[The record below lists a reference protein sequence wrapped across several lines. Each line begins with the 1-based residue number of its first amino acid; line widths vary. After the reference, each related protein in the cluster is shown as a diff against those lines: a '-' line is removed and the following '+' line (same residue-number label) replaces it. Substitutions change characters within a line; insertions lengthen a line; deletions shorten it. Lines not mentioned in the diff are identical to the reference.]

1 MRYMRT
7 TGVDEVGVG
16 CLAGPVI
23 SAAVCF
29 GNKKPSV
36 IFKDS
41 KKLSEI
47 QREKLYKYIKQNCH
61 VAIGIATAFEVDKI
75 NVLKAT
81 HLAMKRAIYNFPIN
95 PGLVLI
101 DGLYIPDGI

>member
-7 TGVDEVGVG
+7 IGVDEVGVG

-29 GNKKPSV
+29 GNKKPSA

-41 KKLSEI
+41 KKLS
-47 QREKLYKYIKQNCH
+47 
-61 VAIGIATAFEVDKI
+61 
-75 NVLKAT
+75 
-81 HLAMKRAIYNFPIN
+81 
-95 PGLVLI
+95 
-101 DGLYIPDGI
+101 

>member
-41 KKLSEI
+41 KKLSEN

-75 NVLKAT
+75 NVNSELGSVETK
-81 HLAMKRAIYNFPIN
+81 
-95 PGLVLI
+95 LVLK
-101 DGLYIPDGI
+101 IPSFNK